1 MFQMSLFLGNTFV
14 YFVFQGKEKIDE
26 DTRLLVFSVLIG
38 VAILGI
44 VFLVCLR
51 RAHVPE
57 TVSAIDAEDKEI
69 EIVLTPVETLKNAVR
84 FFFTRDMLLLSVCF
98 LYTGLELSFFS
109 GVYSP
114 SIGFTLEIGSNAKQL
129 VGMSGILIGAGA
141 VLGGATFGI
150 LGKKTNRW
158 GRDPIVI
165 MGFILHMIAF
175 FLIFLNLPNDAPF
188 GDTHEVS
195 FLNPPRVWI
204 ALLCSFLLGFGDS
217 CFNTQIYSLLGGVFT
232 SKSADAFAIFKFTQ
246 VWRVIFLYFFC

>member
-1 MFQMSLFLGNTFV
+1 MSLFLGNTFV

-98 LYTGLELSFFS
+98 LYTGE
-109 GVYSP
+109 
-114 SIGFTLEIGSNAKQL
+114 
-129 VGMSGILIGAGA
+129 
-141 VLGGATFGI
+141 
-150 LGKKTNRW
+150 
-158 GRDPIVI
+158 
-165 MGFILHMIAF
+165 
-175 FLIFLNLPNDAPF
+175 
-188 GDTHEVS
+188 
-195 FLNPPRVWI
+195 
-204 ALLCSFLLGFGDS
+204 
-217 CFNTQIYSLLGGVFT
+217 
-232 SKSADAFAIFKFTQ
+232 
-246 VWRVIFLYFFC
+246 